1 MRDLDLL
8 DQIMGESK
16 QFLMSPPPLDPVAQK
31 LGLFHF
37 KNEKNVY
44 FPFKFHKISR
54 NFQEDGVS
62 FLVN

>member
-31 LGLFHF
+31 LGLLLFNPCR
-37 KNEKNVY
+37 KE
-44 FPFKFHKISR
+44 
-54 NFQEDGVS
+54 
-62 FLVN
+62 VN